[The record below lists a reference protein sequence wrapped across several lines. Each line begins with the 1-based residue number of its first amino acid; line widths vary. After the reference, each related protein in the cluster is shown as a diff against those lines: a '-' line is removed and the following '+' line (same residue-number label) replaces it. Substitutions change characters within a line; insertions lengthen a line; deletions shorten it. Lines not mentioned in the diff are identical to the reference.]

1 MTHDPLC
8 LCEQCVAHD
17 ILCPVN
23 TATAADMEAAG
34 VKWVCACDLIAR
46 VREDEHKRITKHDR
60 HSGLACWT
68 NYAAGLSAAR
78 EAVADALGSHSPGG
92 TVALAAI
99 DALRGTG
106 IRIGGGADEPDD
118 GYPATWGEP

>member
-34 VKWVCACDLIAR
+34 VKWVCACNLIAR
-46 VREDEHKRITKHDR
+46 VREDEQWQA
-60 HSGLACWT
+60 SEAVT
-68 NYAAGLSAAR
+68 NAWNVGYLHGLSAAR
-78 EAVADALGSHSPGG
+78 KAVTKLPRPLSKIE
-92 TVALAAI
+92 ALAAI
-99 DALRGTG
+99 DALRGD
-106 IRIGGGADEPDD
+106 A
-118 GYPATWGEP
+118 